1 MSDGSTVQYLVPAS
15 LTRRLNAWL
24 RTQGFA
30 AERVEGRG
38 VGAPTRCVIAPGVSV
53 RDDAS
58 VSIPEA
64 SWLLLTSE
72 NTIRHRVET
81 GRIISRTSRRIPVE
95 EVLRLEE
102 AKGGP
107 PDGA

>member
-1 MSDGSTVQYLVPAS
+1 MSDGSTVEYLVPAS

-30 AERVEGRG
+30 AERMEGRG
-38 VGAPTRCVIAPGVSV
+38 VGEPTRCEITPGISAG
-53 RDDAS
+53 DDAT

-64 SWLLLTSE
+64 SWLLFTSE
-72 NTIRHRVET
+72 STIRHRVET
-81 GRIISRTSRRIPVE
+81 GRIISRMSRRIPVE
-95 EVLRLEE
+95 EILRLEDE
-102 AKGGP
+102 KGGL